1 MLDDLGLASAIQWYS
16 QEFEKRTGIS
26 CHLQLDEPP
35 DMDSKVSLALFRILQ
50 EALTNVI
57 RHANAIN
64 VEIKLYLY
72 RNNII
77 LEIIDDG
84 VGIKSNQINHKYS
97 LGLVGMRERV
107 NQFNGSFELNSEE
120 NNGTSLTVTIPN
132 QTVDKK

>member
-1 MLDDLGLASAIQWYS
+1 
-16 QEFEKRTGIS
+16 
-26 CHLQLDEPP
+26 
-35 DMDSKVSLALFRILQ
+35 
-50 EALTNVI
+50 
-57 RHANAIN
+57 